1 MRSYDRY
8 CPVAKALDVIGERWT
23 LLLVHQL
30 MDGPLRFTD
39 LEDRLD
45 GIGTNILSARLKK
58 LEADGVLV
66 KKRLKPPFAS
76 TVYELTDA
84 GRALRVVIQDLA
96 RWGLALLP
104 PPGDEHLTP
113 GWLVQAVRVS
123 APADHCDLPDAAIA
137 FRSGGEEAT
146 LRISGGIVRV
156 EGEADPGADATIA
169 GEPAAYY
176 AWLAE
181 RDPSGLEL
189 AGDTTLL
196 ERVLVDLIPHPLPA

>member
-8 CPVAKALDVIGERWT
+8 CPVAKALDAIGERWS

-39 LEDRLD
+39 LEERLE

-66 KKRLKPPFAS
+66 KRRLKPPFAS
-76 TVYELTDA
+76 TVYELTGA

-104 PPGDEHLTP
+104 PPSDEHLTP
-113 GWLVQAVRVS
+113 GWLVQAVRLSV
-123 APADHCDLPDAAIA
+123 PADECRLPDATIA
-137 FRSGGEEAT
+137 FRSGEEEAT
-146 LRISGGIVRV
+146 LRIAAGAVRV
-156 EGEADPGADATIA
+156 DGEADPDADAAIA

-189 AGDTTLL
+189 DGDTELL
-196 ERVLVDLIPHPLPA
+196 ERVLVDLIPQPLPA